1 MGYGG
6 VNQLH
11 TESRGDFNYEKVN
24 EETPDTNALMC
35 HLSLLFRVDATNER
49 YVKIFSHCI

>member
-35 HLSLLFRVDATNER
+35 HLTLLFRVDATNER